1 MRCAAL
7 SSLREL
13 SCSGLNERV
22 SDVLLA
28 THAHAVAEWLQDV
41 EPEMRLS
48 AIEFLEVRVHCLF
61 TLDLICVT
69 GGGRGG
75 SRFQHCRPHLA
86 VFAR

>member
-41 EPEMRLS
+41 EPEIRLS
-48 AIEFLEVRVHCLF
+48 AIEFLEV
-61 TLDLICVT
+61 
-69 GGGRGG
+69 
-75 SRFQHCRPHLA
+75 
-86 VFAR
+86 